1 MVAGLTMAEETKRT
15 PTGKKPEYTTF
26 RIFVKDGEDLSE
38 LADKRNK
45 TIAELYHELFSKQV
59 IELLLAET
67 KKRTKDLENRR
78 S

>member
-1 MVAGLTMAEETKRT
+1 MVAGLTMADETKRT
-15 PTGKKPEYTTF
+15 QAKPEYTTF
-26 RIFVKDGEDLSE
+26 RIYAKDGEDLSE
-38 LADKRNK
+38 LADKRDK
-45 TIAELYHELFSKQV
+45 KISDLYHELFSKQV

>member
-1 MVAGLTMAEETKRT
+1 MTAGLTMADEAKRT
-15 PTGKKPEYTTF
+15 QATAKPEYTTF
-26 RIFVKDGEDLSE
+26 RIYVKDGEDISE

-45 TIAELYHELFSKQV
+45 TIAQLYHELFAKQV

>member
-1 MVAGLTMAEETKRT
+1 MVAGLTMAEEVKRT
-15 PTGKKPEYTTF
+15 QATAKPEYTTF
-26 RIFVKDGEDLSE
+26 RIYVKDGEDISE

-45 TIAELYHELFSKQV
+45 TIAALYHELFSKQV

-78 S
+78 N